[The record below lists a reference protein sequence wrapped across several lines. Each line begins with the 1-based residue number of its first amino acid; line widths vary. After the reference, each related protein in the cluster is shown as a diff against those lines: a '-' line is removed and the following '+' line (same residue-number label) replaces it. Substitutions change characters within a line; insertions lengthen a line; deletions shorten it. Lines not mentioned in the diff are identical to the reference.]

1 MEPILQYF
9 PHLTPDQ
16 QQKLEALGP
25 LYTTWNERIN
35 VISRKDIE
43 HLYLH
48 HILHS
53 LAIAK
58 TIAFQP
64 GAQILDL
71 GTGGG
76 IPGIPLA
83 ICFPE
88 TQFTLIDGTGK
99 KITVVTE
106 IAAAL
111 GLANVTARHQRAEE
125 VKEKFDFVI
134 SRGVASLDKLFQ
146 WSVRLLKKQQRHAL
160 PNGLIALKGGN
171 IRAEVKL
178 LPKGAYAEIFPIQD
192 YFSEP
197 YFEEKSL
204 IYVQGH

>member
-1 MEPILQYF
+1 METILKYF
-9 PHLTPDQ
+9 PHLTPEQ
-16 QQKLEALGP
+16 QQKLGALGP
-25 LYTTWNERIN
+25 LYATWNERIN

-58 TIAFQP
+58 VISFQP
-64 GAQILDL
+64 GAHILDL

-83 ICFPE
+83 ICFPD
-88 TQFTLIDGTGK
+88 TRFTLIDGTGK

-111 GLANVTARHQRAEE
+111 ALSNVTAHHLRAEE
-125 VKEKFDFVI
+125 VKEKFDFVVT
-134 SRGVASLDKLFQ
+134 RGVTGLDKLFL
-146 WSVRLLKKQQRHAL
+146 WTSRLLKKQQRHAL

-171 IRAEVKL
+171 IQSEVKL
-178 LPKGAYAEIFPIQD
+178 LPKGAYVETFPILD
-192 YFSEP
+192 FFTES
-197 YFEEKSL
+197 YFEEKFVV
-204 IYVQGH
+204 YVQGY